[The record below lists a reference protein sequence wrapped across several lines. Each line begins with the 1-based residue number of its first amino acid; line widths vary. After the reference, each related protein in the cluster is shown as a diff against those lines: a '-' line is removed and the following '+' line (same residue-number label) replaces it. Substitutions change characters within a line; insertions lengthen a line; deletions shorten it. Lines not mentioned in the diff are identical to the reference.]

1 MASLEQT
8 SALFRSTVIRRRS
21 VSVEHFEITLAV
33 NGFPA
38 AAPGQFIQLLHHEP
52 HAFEMNQGDANLIQF
67 NTDTISENPLLR
79 RPFSIGA
86 LRRSGDQTE
95 IDIIGRVIGIGTA
108 WLDALRVGN
117 SVDFI
122 GPLGTPFRLPPKNAR
137 AILVAGGVGLPP
149 IRWLGMTLTDM
160 GVDCRAIIGAQRRE
174 LLPVIIK
181 QKPTNF
187 AEFQHILGDFEPH
200 PVHVIV
206 TTDDGSFGMKGRVTD
221 ALAPILCGTTE
232 GELVQVFACGPEP
245 MLKAVGELCEASNVS
260 CQLAMERVM
269 GCGMGTCQSCV
280 VPVKDDAASDG
291 WRYALCCREG
301 PVFDSRVVIW

>member
-1 MASLEQT
+1 M
-8 SALFRSTVIRRRS
+8 
-21 VSVEHFEITLAV
+21 EHFEITLAV
-33 NGFPA
+33 NGFPV
-38 AAPGQFIQLLHHEP
+38 AAPGQFIQVLCHEP
-52 HAFEMNQGDANLIQF
+52 DSFEINQGDAYSILF
-67 NTDTISENPLLR
+67 NPDTISENPLLR

-86 LRRSGDQTE
+86 LRRSGDQAE
-95 IDIIGRVIGIGTA
+95 IDIMGRVIGIGTA
-108 WLDALRVGN
+108 WLDALRVGD

-122 GPLGTPFRLPPKNAR
+122 GPLGTPFRLPPKNAG

-149 IRWLGMTLTDM
+149 IRWLGMTLAEM

-181 QKPTNF
+181 QKPTNS

-206 TTDDGSFGMKGRVTD
+206 TTDDGSFGLKGRVTD
-221 ALAPILCGTTE
+221 ALAPILGGATE
-232 GELVQVFACGPEP
+232 GEPLQVFACGPEP
-245 MLKAVGELCEASNVS
+245 MLKAVGELCDANRVS

-280 VPVKDDAASDG
+280 VPVKDHDASDG